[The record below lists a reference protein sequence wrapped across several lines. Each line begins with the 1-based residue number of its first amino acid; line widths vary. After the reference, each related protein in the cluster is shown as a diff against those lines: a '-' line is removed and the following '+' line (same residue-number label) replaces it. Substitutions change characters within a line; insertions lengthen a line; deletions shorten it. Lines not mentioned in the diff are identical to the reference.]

1 LRQAVT
7 SLLEACGYTIVTRLH
22 TQELEADR
30 LISVF
35 DIFAYSGG
43 LGMAIQLKSDE
54 KSSDA
59 VSWTE
64 ATYLRSATNAIYPAT
79 EKLEDPIY
87 SVIPMMVLSGRKAD
101 GKLESFAERESIR
114 IVEMPEWS
122 KVQAIADQ
130 KLSNAELIEIAQNY
144 LGMRTPTSSNQTS
157 DQIPIEAH
165 I

>member
-1 LRQAVT
+1 ML
-7 SLLEACGYTIVTRLH
+7 
-22 TQELEADR
+22 
-30 LISVF
+30 
-35 DIFAYSGG
+35 
-43 LGMAIQLKSDE
+43 
-54 KSSDA
+54 
-59 VSWTE
+59 
-64 ATYLRSATNAIYPAT
+64 
-79 EKLEDPIY
+79 
-87 SVIPMMVLSGRKAD
+87 VLSGRKAD